1 MFYAYNFLVQ
11 LISEALQMS
20 LFKADPQ
27 VAQEY
32 AEMIVFLIP
41 LTAIYIMLVIAS
53 AFKKIIGYALA
64 AGWGF
69 IILMLILSK
78 VG

>member
-1 MFYAYNFLVQ
+1 
-11 LISEALQMS
+11 MS

-27 VAQEY
+27 LAQEY

-41 LTAIYIMLVIAS
+41 MTAIYIMLVIAS
-53 AFKKIIGYALA
+53 AFRKILGYALA
-64 AGWGF
+64 AGWIF

>member
-1 MFYAYNFLVQ
+1 MFVYNFLVQ

-41 LTAIYIMLVIAS
+41 MTAIYIMLVIAS
-53 AFKKIIGYALA
+53 AFKKILGYALA